1 MSGYKRLIDADIEAY
16 CHELLAVTG
25 EQFGNFSRESLSAY
39 TAILGRGGKRI
50 RGTLTMHAY
59 YTLGG
64 EDADVAL
71 RAARAVEM
79 LQAYVLI
86 VDDVMDRSPT
96 RRGGPTAHMMLKELH
111 ETRRLRDDSLHF
123 GESIATNAALYGAHA
138 ALLEIGKLPVS
149 ADVRIRALNTL
160 NTLLMATAHGEINDV
175 YNQVAPDITEA
186 SVENVLIWKTAY
198 YTFTNPLQF
207 GAILA
212 EADDATLDVLR
223 DYSVHA
229 GRAFQIS
236 DDILGVF
243 AREDESGKS
252 PLDDIR
258 EGKQTLLTTR
268 ALDAATTEEVVFLRR
283 CLGNPDLTPQDLVR
297 CQQIIC
303 DHGVLDAVRTEAAHS
318 AAEAI
323 AILRNS
329 SLPTRLIQFLAN
341 LVQYVVE
348 RKS

>member
-1 MSGYKRLIDADIEAY
+1 M
-16 CHELLAVTG
+16 TG
-25 EQFGNFSRESLSAY
+25 EQFGDFSHDSMSAY
-39 TAILGRGGKRI
+39 VEVLRRGGKRI
-50 RGTLTMHAY
+50 RGALTMHTY
-59 YTLGG
+59 YALGG
-64 EDADVAL
+64 KDADVAL
-71 RAARAVEM
+71 CAARAVEM
-79 LQAYVLI
+79 LQAYVLV

-243 AREDESGKS
+243 ATEIESGKS

-258 EGKQTLLTTR
+258 EGKQTLLTIK
-268 ALDAATTEEVVFLRR
+268 ALETASTGDASFLRQ
-283 CLGNPDLTPQDLVR
+283 CLGNPKLSDRDLMR
-297 CQQIIC
+297 CQQIMREC
-303 DHGVLDAVRTEAAHS
+303 GALEAAK
-318 AAEAI
+318 AEANQSATK
-323 AILRNS
+323 AIEILES
-329 SLPTRLIQFLAN
+329 SILPDLLIQFLAN